1 MGHLDRLHSE
11 RPEPGRLSV
20 FRQHPQRWPVRQ
32 RVLVEA
38 ASHQPLGMGRGVDR
52 EIEPGE
58 DVGQRT
64 DVILVA
70 VGQNDA
76 VDRAAIIQER

>member
-1 MGHLDRLHSE
+1 M
-11 RPEPGRLSV
+11 
-20 FRQHPQRWPVRQ
+20 
-32 RVLVEA
+32 LVEA

-70 VGQNDA
+70 VGQHDA